1 MKTNGVKPCFIF
13 FHDHYNDQ
21 KCVNNTHYMAN
32 KMITSGYKGM
42 SIKLMG
48 ILTSFI
54 AIRILMGV
62 IILASCFNGHYD
74 YENVKVMRNI

>member
-1 MKTNGVKPCFIF
+1 
-13 FHDHYNDQ
+13 
-21 KCVNNTHYMAN
+21 MAN

-62 IILASCFNGHYD
+62 IIRASCFNGHYD